1 MIFRNLSTG
10 DKEYTLQEV
19 IKEVLLYISI
29 DEETEYRVIVG
40 SDSLYRA
47 KGTVFATAIVC
58 HRVGKGARFWYTKRK
73 ENCAMNIFARIMRET
88 EDSINI
94 MKKIYDSEIMLY
106 VPEENMQI
114 DIDAG
119 NNGKSIKVV
128 SSAMSYVK
136 GSGFN
141 GESKPNAA
149 VATIVADKFTK

>member
-1 MIFRNLSTG
+1 MLFRNLSTG
-10 DKEYTLQEV
+10 DKDYTLQEV
-19 IKEVLLYISI
+19 LEEVLIYINA
-29 DEETEYRVIVG
+29 DTEQEYRLIVG

-47 KGTVFATAIVC
+47 KFTMFATAIVC
-58 HRVGKGARFWYTKRK
+58 HRIGNGAKFWYTKRK
-73 ENCAMNIFARIMRET
+73 EQCPMNIFARIMKET
-88 EDSINI
+88 EDSIEI
-94 MKKIYDSEIMLY
+94 MKKVYDSEVMLHI
-106 VPEENMQI
+106 PEENMQI

-119 NNGKSIKVV
+119 NNGKSRNVV